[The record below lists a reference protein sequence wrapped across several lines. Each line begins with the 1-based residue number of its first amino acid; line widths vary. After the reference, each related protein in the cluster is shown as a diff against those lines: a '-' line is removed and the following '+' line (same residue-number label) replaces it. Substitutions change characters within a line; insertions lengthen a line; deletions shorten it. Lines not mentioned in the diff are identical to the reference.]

1 MAAHTEAEI
10 RRAIK
15 PLLTVYGELDTSEVK
30 TLLHTVL
37 EFSEEDKIPSKT
49 RNEILITQ
57 RIGNIVAHQAE
68 TIKTYDEGFV
78 LNKSSRPAKFSLLN
92 FISNA
97 VIQPAEVITIKEKTR
112 RFIARKI
119 DWEKARDRNNE
130 IGDQGEEFV
139 LEFEI
144 DRLIEAL
151 SIDRMKAIQNVQ
163 HLSRLQ
169 GDGLGYDISSIN
181 NDGSPRYI
189 EVKTTSGDFNQPFYM
204 SKNEKHFFEEYKDS
218 AFIYRVYNF
227 NRETRRGD
235 VKIISQNELFSDFI
249 FDTITWQVM
258 PKEVLTTN
266 NGLAE

>member
-1 MAAHTEAEI
+1 MAHTEAQI

-15 PLLTVYGELDTSEVK
+15 PLLTVYGELNTTEVK
-30 TLLHTVL
+30 SLLDTVL
-37 EFSEEDKIPSKT
+37 TFDADDNTPSAT
-49 RNEILITQ
+49 RNEVLIIQ
-57 RIGNIVAHQAE
+57 RIGNIVAHQTE

-78 LNKSSRPAKFSLLN
+78 LDKSSRPAKFSLIN
-92 FISNA
+92 PISHV
-97 VIQPAEVITIKEKTR
+97 VIQPAEVTKIREKTR
-112 RFIARKI
+112 RFTARKI

-139 LEFEI
+139 LEYEI

-151 SIDRMKAIQNVQ
+151 AIDRTLAIQNVQ

-181 NDGSPRYI
+181 DDGSPRYI

-204 SKNEKHFFEEYKDS
+204 SKNERHFFEEYEDS

-235 VKIISQNELFSDFI
+235 VRIITQTELFSDFT
-249 FDTITWQVM
+249 FDTITWQVK
-258 PKEVLTTN
+258 PK
-266 NGLAE
+266 

>member
-1 MAAHTEAEI
+1 MAHTEAQI

-15 PLLTVYGELDTSEVK
+15 PLLTVYGELNTTEVK
-30 TLLHTVL
+30 SLLDTVL
-37 EFSEEDKIPSKT
+37 TFDADDNTPSAT
-49 RNEILITQ
+49 RNEVLIIQ
-57 RIGNIVAHQAE
+57 RIGNIVAHQTE

-78 LNKSSRPAKFSLLN
+78 LDKSSRPAKFSLIN
-92 FISNA
+92 PISHV
-97 VIQPAEVITIKEKTR
+97 VIQPAEVTKIREKTR
-112 RFIARKI
+112 RFTARKI

-139 LEFEI
+139 LEYEI

-151 SIDRMKAIQNVQ
+151 AIDRTLATQNVQ

-181 NDGSPRYI
+181 DDGSPRYI

-204 SKNEKHFFEEYKDS
+204 SKNERHFFEEYEDS

-235 VKIISQNELFSDFI
+235 VRIITQTELFSDFT
-249 FDTITWQVM
+249 FDTITWQVK
-258 PKEVLTTN
+258 PK
-266 NGLAE
+266 

>member
-1 MAAHTEAEI
+1 MAHTEAQI

-15 PLLTVYGELDTSEVK
+15 PLLTVYGELNTTEVK
-30 TLLHTVL
+30 SLLETVL
-37 EFSEEDKIPSKT
+37 TFDADDNTPSAT
-49 RNEILITQ
+49 RNEVLIIQ
-57 RIGNIVAHQAE
+57 RIGNIVAHQTE

-78 LNKSSRPAKFSLLN
+78 LDKSSRPAKFSLIN
-92 FISNA
+92 PISHV
-97 VIQPAEVITIKEKTR
+97 VIQPAEVTKIREKTR
-112 RFIARKI
+112 RFTARKI

-139 LEFEI
+139 LEYEI

-151 SIDRMKAIQNVQ
+151 AIDRTLAIQNVQ

-181 NDGSPRYI
+181 DDGSPRYI

-204 SKNEKHFFEEYKDS
+204 SKNERHFFEEYEDY

-235 VKIISQNELFSDFI
+235 VRIITQTELFSDFT
-249 FDTITWQVM
+249 FDTITWQVK
-258 PKEVLTTN
+258 PK
-266 NGLAE
+266 